1 MNFLRRFLKPA
12 PLPDDGGEARRRLAV
27 EYRFGG
33 GDSPDDADPGV
44 QPPSFP
50 RPASAAVR
58 GPAPAEPSGRR
69 LSPDL
74 REPARPDVADR
85 VAERPEPARLA
96 ESAVVAA
103 AAPASLG
110 AGSAGLN
117 GGAGRL
123 GEASRAGAPT
133 GALRRMRE
141 VWAVGGGKGGI
152 GKSLITTSLGIC
164 LARAGCRVIL
174 VDADLGGA
182 NLHTCLGLPEPKVT
196 LSDFVTR
203 RVQAIDEIVIKTSV
217 PNLSLISGAQ
227 DFLAAANLNYV
238 QKTML
243 LRRIGDLDADIVLL
257 DLGAGTAY
265 NTLDFFLIAGKGIV
279 VAVPEPTSIE
289 NCYRFIK
296 SAFYRRLRRVVS
308 NPSVKRL
315 IEAAM
320 DQKNALGIRTPHDL
334 LTRIAEMDPAVG
346 ELIRREVSQFRPK
359 IIMNQA
365 RTRADVE
372 IGEHMRSACRKYFGI
387 EVDYLGA
394 IDYDDLV
401 WQSVRRREPLLVK
414 HPGSVSARSVER
426 IAARL
431 LQGA

>member
-12 PLPDDGGEARRRLAV
+12 PPPDDGGGARRRLAV
-27 EYRFGG
+27 EQRLGR
-33 GDSPDDADPGV
+33 GDPPDDPHADVLHLPDSV
-44 QPPSFP
+44 QRPS
-50 RPASAAVR
+50 AEA
-58 GPAPAEPSGRR
+58 GAPAEPPS
-69 LSPDL
+69 D
-74 REPARPDVADR
+74 REPPSGGGGPVG
-85 VAERPEPARLA
+85 PA
-96 ESAVVAA
+96 VAA
-103 AAPASLG
+103 SGLDG
-110 AGSAGLN
+110 VGMRSNGLN
-117 GGAGRL
+117 GAVLPVGNESRPAGPP
-123 GEASRAGAPT
+123 GAPK
-133 GALRRMRE
+133 GLRQ
-141 VWAVGGGKGGI
+141 VWAIGGGKGGI
-152 GKSLITTSLGIC
+152 GKSLIASSLGIC
-164 LARAGCRVIL
+164 LARAGHRVIL

-203 RVQAIDEIVIKTSV
+203 RAQAIEEIVIRTGV

-243 LRRIGDLDADIVLL
+243 LRRIAGLDADVVLL

-265 NTLDFFLIAGKGIV
+265 NTLDFFLIAEKGIV

-334 LTRIAEMDPAVG
+334 LDRIAEMDPAVG
-346 ELIRREVSQFRPK
+346 ELIRREVNEFRPK

-372 IGEHMRSACRKYFGI
+372 IGEHMRSACRRYFGI
-387 EVDYLGA
+387 QVDYLGA
-394 IDYDDLV
+394 IDYDDVV

-431 LQGA
+431 LQGG